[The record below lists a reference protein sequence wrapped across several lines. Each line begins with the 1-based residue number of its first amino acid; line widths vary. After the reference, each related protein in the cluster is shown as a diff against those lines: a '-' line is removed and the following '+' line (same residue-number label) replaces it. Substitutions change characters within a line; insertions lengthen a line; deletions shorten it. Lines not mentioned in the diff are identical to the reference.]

1 MMPPMITRL
10 ARRLLTSLAC
20 CLALSMGAQL
30 ALAQQTQDDGSP
42 QDFWSSNI
50 WNNPDRG
57 FQWYPPD
64 QLPPKP
70 DQRQVAE
77 PPPTPRIDQITDA
90 DQFRKELLRLKDA
103 AVMSPTPEN
112 VYNYYFAQRVA
123 LDKASRFSAMAKQ
136 VVWTHPEIDENA
148 RSSMSSYAFN
158 QVELKNAELTKRWVG
173 NVAKQYGLVFFFR
186 GDCDYCHLTA
196 PAVIAMQRKY
206 GFEVLAITMDGGS
219 LEGFP
224 GAKPDNGISQ
234 VVSNGDGV
242 AYFPSIYLVA
252 QDSKRSILLGAGAMT
267 VEDIEKRIVY
277 LTRGGQAYQNAYL
290 NQQE

>member
-1 MMPPMITRL
+1 MTIRFWKR
-10 ARRLLTSLAC
+10 ATSVAV
-20 CLALSMGAQL
+20 SGAIL
-30 ALAQQTQDDGSP
+30 CAAVSAAPRMALAQQAQDDGAT
-42 QDFWSSNI
+42 QDYWASSIWS
-50 WNNPDRG
+50 NPDRG

-70 DQRQVAE
+70 SQRQAEE
-77 PPPTPRIDQITDA
+77 PPPAPRIDQITDA
-90 DQFRKELLRLKDA
+90 EQFRKELLRLKDV
-103 AVMSPTPEN
+103 AVMTPTPEN

-123 LDKASRFSAMAKQ
+123 LDKASRFSAVAKQ

-148 RSSMSSYAFN
+148 RSSMASYAFN
-158 QVELKNAELTKRWVG
+158 QVELKNAQLTKQWVAD
-173 NVAKQYGLVFFFR
+173 VAKQYGLVFFFR
-186 GDCDYCHLTA
+186 GDCEYCHLTA
-196 PAVIAMQRKY
+196 PAVIALQRKY

-219 LEGFP
+219 LQGFP

-234 VVSNGDGV
+234 VVSNGEGV
-242 AYFPSIYLVA
+242 NYFPSIYLVA
-252 QDSKRSILLGAGAMT
+252 RDSNRSILLGAGGMT